1 VVTTIGALS
10 GENSFKYNDKKM
22 TYEKFKMFSMFRYG
36 IPTNTDKPLLKDNLY
51 NASISSGD

>member
-22 TYEKFKMFSMFRYG
+22 TYEKFKMFAMFPYG
-36 IPTNTDKPLLKDNLY
+36 ILTNTGMPLLKDNLY
-51 NASISSGD
+51 NAS